1 MERVMDSID
10 KATGVTWGAL
20 VTQQVFYGLGMIILA
35 SLALLGLCVI
45 LKKVTIRNISF
56 NISLVMLFL
65 TVVSI
70 ALLGYGFMHVINP
83 GYYALQD
90 MKDSSFQFIDAV
102 KH

>member
-35 SLALLGLCVI
+35 SLALLGLFLI

-90 MKDSSFQFIDAV
+90 VKDSSFQFIDAV

>member
-20 VTQQVFYGLGMIILA
+20 VTQQVFYGIGMIILA
-35 SLALLGLCVI
+35 SLALLGLYVI
-45 LKKVTIRNISF
+45 LKRVTIRNISF
-56 NISLVMLFL
+56 NVSLVMLFL
-65 TVVSI
+65 AVVSI
-70 ALLGYGFMHVINP
+70 ALLGYGFMHIINP

>member
-35 SLALLGLCVI
+35 SLALLGLYVI
-45 LKKVTIRNISF
+45 LKRVTIRNISF
-56 NISLVMLFL
+56 NVSLVMLFL

-90 MKDSSFQFIDAV
+90 IKDSSFQFMDAV

>member
-20 VTQQVFYGLGMIILA
+20 VTQQVFYGIGMIILA
-35 SLALLGLCVI
+35 SLALLGLYVI
-45 LKKVTIRNISF
+45 LKRVTIRNISF
-56 NISLVMLFL
+56 NVSLVMLFL